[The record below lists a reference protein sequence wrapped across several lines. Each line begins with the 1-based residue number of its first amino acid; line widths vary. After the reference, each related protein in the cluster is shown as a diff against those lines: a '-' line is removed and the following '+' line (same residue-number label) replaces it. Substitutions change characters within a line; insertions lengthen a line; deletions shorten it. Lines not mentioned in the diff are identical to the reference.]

1 MGDGDSGDSDY
12 EDKGNGKRTQ
22 KATKA
27 DGDEN
32 DTDIEEVKG
41 VMCWAKSRA
50 SPHRSDTVN
59 PTPCKRCQRAST
71 ECYQQESGRGRGACY
86 RCGKLKVKCS
96 LKDASERPVQVT
108 NLKPMPKQNPPMRP
122 NPEPMMKPRP
132 TKRSTKRK
140 APTAIVI
147 TDAESE
153 DGMVPPPRTRRCLTE
168 VSGPSA
174 SATQEGNR
182 ADSPR
187 RFTAVKKG
195 KGKGKAFRHSLPSA

>member
-22 KATKA
+22 KATKT

-32 DTDIEEVKG
+32 DTNIEEVKG
-41 VMCWAKSRA
+41 VMRWAKSCA
-50 SPHRSDTVN
+50 SPHRSDMVN

-96 LKDASERPVQVT
+96 LKNALEQPVQVAD
-108 NLKPMPKQNPPMRP
+108 LKPMLKQNPPMRP
-122 NPEPMMKPRP
+122 NTELMMKLRLM
-132 TKRSTKRK
+132 KRSTKQK

-153 DGMVPPPRTRRCLTE
+153 DGMVPPPRTRCRLTE

-174 SATQEGNR
+174 SVTQEGN
-182 ADSPR
+182 
-187 RFTAVKKG
+187 
-195 KGKGKAFRHSLPSA
+195 